1 MSNKTTDDS
10 TGSTSIFQMDKEHDF
25 PEWFSEICRVA
36 ELADIRYGVKG
47 FTPFMP
53 WSVMTMNIMF
63 DILERVLQRKGHLP
77 MLFPTVIPESNL
89 KKESEHVAG
98 FTPQVFWVTEIG
110 EGEKIEERLALRP
123 TSETAIYPMYSLWV
137 RSWRDLPIKRYQR
150 CSVFRSE
157 IKSTRPFLRGREF
170 LWIETHNVFAT
181 AEEARQQ
188 VLEDL
193 ETTKEVVTKEYGIPV
208 MVFRRTQWD
217 KFPGGVDTFA
227 ADTLMPDGK
236 VIQLPSTHNLG
247 DNFAHAFDIKYLTEN
262 NETVY
267 AYQTCY
273 GPAISRI
280 FGAMIAI
287 HGDNKGLRLPYTLAP
302 YQVVIVPIYK
312 SNNMEEIVGAARKL
326 EQRISRAGVRVHLD
340 LREATPGWKYNWW
353 EMKGVPIRAEIGPR
367 EVKEGKV
374 VLFRRDLLSRETV
387 SLDEVIRRIKTL
399 GKEIDNNLR
408 AEAEKKFL
416 GLVVDAHS
424 LEEIRDVLE
433 HAKIARVQFC
443 TTELEGKPCG
453 DEIKDKTGGEIRGT
467 RIDVLDQ
474 PDGVC
479 VVCGRKAGAVVY
491 VARSY

>member
-1 MSNKTTDDS
+1 MSSSAQDKNANNE
-10 TGSTSIFQMDKEHDF
+10 SIFQMDKERDF

-63 DILERVLQRKGHLP
+63 DLLERVLQRKGHLP
-77 MLFPTVIPESNL
+77 MIFPTLIPESNL
-89 KKESEHVAG
+89 KRESEHVAG

-110 EGEKIEERLALRP
+110 DGEKIEERLALRP

-137 RSWRDLPIKRYQR
+137 RSWRDLPLKLYQR

-170 LWIETHNVFAT
+170 LWIEAHNVFAT
-181 AEEARQQ
+181 AEEARAQ
-188 VLEDL
+188 VIEDL
-193 ETTKEVVTKEYGIPV
+193 ETTKEVVTGEYGIPV

-287 HGDNKGLRLPYTLAP
+287 HGDNKGLRLPYSLAP

-312 SNNMEEIVGAARKL
+312 SQNMDEIVKASQKL
-326 EQRISRAGVRVHLD
+326 ERRLERAGIRVHTD
-340 LREATPGWKYNWW
+340 LRDATPGWKYNWW
-353 EMKGVPIRAEIGPR
+353 EMKGVPIRAEIGQR
-367 EVKEGKV
+367 EVNEGKV
-374 VLFRRDLLSRETV
+374 VLFRRDLMQRETV
-387 SLDEVIRRIKTL
+387 SLDAVVKRIKALGLEINNTL
-399 GKEIDNNLR
+399 R
-408 AEAEKKFL
+408 TEAEKKFL
-416 GLVVDAHS
+416 GLIVDAHS
-424 LEEIRDVLE
+424 ISEIQDALERS
-433 HAKIARVQFC
+433 KIARIQFC

-453 DEIKDKTGGEIRGT
+453 DEIKDMTGGEIRGT
-467 RIDVLDQ
+467 RIDVVDK
-474 PDGVC
+474 PEGVC
-479 VVCGRKAGAVVY
+479 IVCGRPADAVVY